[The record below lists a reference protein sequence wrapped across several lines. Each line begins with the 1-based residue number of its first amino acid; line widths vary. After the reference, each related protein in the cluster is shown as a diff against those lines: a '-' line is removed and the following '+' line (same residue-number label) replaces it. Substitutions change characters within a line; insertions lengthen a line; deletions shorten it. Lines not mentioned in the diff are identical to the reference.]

1 MLSLQLLS
9 DSFKD
14 YTLPNTTIRGY
25 VKEYESSPKTL
36 MILKGFKGSRVP
48 GFE

>member
-1 MLSLQLLS
+1 MLPLRLLS
-9 DSFKD
+9 GGFKD
-14 YTLPNTTIRGY
+14 YTLPNIAIRGY
-25 VKEYESSPKTL
+25 VKEYESFPKTL